1 MGTLFG
7 SLEVGRN
14 SLLAQQL
21 GLDVT
26 GNNIAN
32 VNTPGYSRQSVEM
45 ETSPPIITSI
55 GEIGTGVDV
64 RTVSSVR
71 DRFIELRVTQG
82 TQDQS
87 REQALSDVLQEVQ
100 SVFNANDASLQQ
112 NISQFYNSFSTLATD
127 PQSVSFRNSVI
138 TQATNLASSFQ
149 SSAQQLVDIRQNL
162 NQQVSSVVDQV
173 NSLASSISSLN
184 LSIVSA
190 EAGGASANGLRD
202 QRGELINK
210 LSKLVDVS
218 YYEAQDGTVSISAA
232 GGQSLVTAGFVQ
244 PLRAVST
251 PPDGMV
257 HVMSGL
263 TDITNRVESGKLAGL
278 VEARDQLIPA
288 YQTDLDNLAT
298 DIITSV
304 NTQHHLG
311 IDLYGNTGQDFF
323 NPAAGGTSAAL
334 TFSLNPAIA
343 ADGQKIAASQTDPL
357 PTSPAPTPNPGHS
370 GAPGDN
376 SNALALA
383 NLASQKLASGGSLT
397 YSQAYAA
404 LQFKVGT
411 DTQGA
416 LQSVDTQ
423 TALLNQVKN
432 LRDSVSGV
440 SLDEEAIN
448 LIRFQKA
455 YQASARFISVIDQVT
470 SDMISILG
478 TTA

>member
-7 SLEVGRN
+7 SLEIGRN

-21 GLDVT
+21 GLSVT
-26 GNNIAN
+26 GNNVAN
-32 VNTPGYSRQSVEM
+32 VNTPGYSRQQVEL
-45 ETSPPIITSI
+45 ETSPSLITSI

-64 RTVSSVR
+64 KTVSSVR
-71 DRFIELRVTQG
+71 DRFVELRVSQG

-87 REQALSDVLQEVQ
+87 REQALSDVLQQVQ
-100 SVFNANDASLQQ
+100 SVFNANDSSLQQ
-112 NISQFYNSFSTLATD
+112 NISEFYNSFSTLATD
-127 PQSVSFRNSVI
+127 PESVPFRNSVI
-138 TQATNLASSFQ
+138 TQARNLASSFQ

-173 NSLASSISSLN
+173 NSLASSISSINLN
-184 LSIVSA
+184 IVST

-210 LSKLVDVS
+210 LSELVDVS
-218 YYEAQDGTVSISAA
+218 YYEAQDGTVTISLA

-244 PLRAVST
+244 PLRAVSN
-251 PPDGMV
+251 PPDGTV

-263 TDITNRVESGKLAGL
+263 TDITTRVGSGKLAGL
-278 VEARDQLIPA
+278 VQARDQLIPA
-288 YQTDLDNLAT
+288 YQTDLDNLAS
-298 DIITSV
+298 DIISSV
-304 NTQHHLG
+304 NSQHHLG
-311 IDLYGNTGQDFF
+311 VDLYGNAGVDFF
-323 NPAAGGTSAAL
+323 NPVAAGSSAAL
-334 TFSLNPAIA
+334 TFSLNPTIA
-343 ADGQKIAASQTDPL
+343 ADSQTIAASQTDPL

-397 YSQAYAA
+397 YAQAYAA
-404 LQFKVGT
+404 LQFKIGT
-411 DTQGA
+411 DTQSA
-416 LQSVDTQ
+416 QQSADTQ
-423 TALLNQVKN
+423 SALLNQVKN

-440 SLDEEAIN
+440 SLDDEAIN

-455 YQASARFISVIDQVT
+455 YEASARFISVIDQVT
-470 SDMISILG
+470 SDMIGIIG